1 MDRLWVRAGSNWKAP
16 ACAPRG
22 KCPRRAGVPGPGTLQ
37 QATTPRQGVPN
48 RPGSRFTVHTVSP
61 NWLFRQ
67 LPESKSLPP
76 LVFLLA
82 SRRRSIV
89 PSSTRYSVLLRT
101 HVGVLTMNR
110 VHGVRTPTHGR
121 LLLLPSKLPS
131 RLDLQLAATK
141 RCGSQAQRLPD
152 QSMPVA
158 GWATAPGPRFPCR
171 SDKHPP
177 FSRTCSF
184 MKLTSDPTA

>member
-16 ACAPRG
+16 TCAPRG
-22 KCPRRAGVPGPGTLQ
+22 KCPRRQGSPVQVPCSRPPPPDGAFPAVPAAGLH
-37 QATTPRQGVPN
+37 
-48 RPGSRFTVHTVSP
+48 STVHTVSP
-61 NWLFRQ
+61 TVV
-67 LPESKSLPP
+67 STVAGVKKSPSP
-76 LVFLLA
+76 RVLA
-82 SRRRSIV
+82 RFA
-89 PSSTRYSVLLRT
+89 PAQHHAKLDSTLLRT
-101 HVGVLTMNR
+101 HVDVLTMSR

-152 QSMPVA
+152 QSVPVA
-158 GWATAPGPRFPCR
+158 GWATAPRPRIPCR
-171 SDKHPP
+171 RDKHPP

-184 MKLTSDPTA
+184 MKLTSDLTA

>member
-1 MDRLWVRAGSNWKAP
+1 MPAAGRGPRSRYLAAGHHPRTGHSQPSRQQVYSTHSIAQLVVSTVARVKKPPSPRVLARFAP
-16 ACAPRG
+16 AQHHA
-22 KCPRRAGVPGPGTLQ
+22 KLD
-37 QATTPRQGVPN
+37 
-48 RPGSRFTVHTVSP
+48 
-61 NWLFRQ
+61 
-67 LPESKSLPP
+67 
-76 LVFLLA
+76 
-82 SRRRSIV
+82 SI
-89 PSSTRYSVLLRT
+89 LLRT
-101 HVGVLTMNR
+101 HVDVLTMSR

-152 QSMPVA
+152 QSMPVT
-158 GWATAPGPRFPCR
+158 GWATAPRPRSPCR

-184 MKLTSDPTA
+184 SKLTSDLTA